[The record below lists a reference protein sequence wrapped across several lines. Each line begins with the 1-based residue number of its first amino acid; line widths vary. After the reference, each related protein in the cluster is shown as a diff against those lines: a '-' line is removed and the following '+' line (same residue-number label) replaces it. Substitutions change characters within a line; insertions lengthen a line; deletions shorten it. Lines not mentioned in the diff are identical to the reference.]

1 VIGIRVGK
9 QIRELYLIIDDPRK
23 LIKTLNILSRF
34 KVRARGVDIDVKH
47 VHGVVLLDTR
57 GYKYLIE
64 NDVDINGYVIDI
76 DVYGLEK
83 SIAKAIIYTKA
94 LLINPIKKIIIG
106 IDYGKSIG
114 VAVIVNDDI
123 TYTRSY
129 RILNEALEDIK
140 FFIYN
145 VDSELK
151 IIRLGIANDIDER
164 FINKIVEMFKDT
176 ANIEFVP
183 EYKSSKHKY
192 LLEDTKLTTDEL
204 AAINIALHRSK
215 EVEYK

>member
-1 VIGIRVGK
+1 MIGIRVGK

-94 LLINPIKKIIIG
+94 
-106 IDYGKSIG
+106 
-114 VAVIVNDDI
+114 
-123 TYTRSY
+123 
-129 RILNEALEDIK
+129 
-140 FFIYN
+140 
-145 VDSELK
+145 
-151 IIRLGIANDIDER
+151 
-164 FINKIVEMFKDT
+164 
-176 ANIEFVP
+176 
-183 EYKSSKHKY
+183 
-192 LLEDTKLTTDEL
+192 
-204 AAINIALHRSK
+204 
-215 EVEYK
+215 

>member
-1 VIGIRVGK
+1 MIGIRVGK
-9 QIRELYLIIDDPRK
+9 QIRELYLVIDDPRK
-23 LIKTLNILSRF
+23 LIKTLNFLSRF

-47 VHGVVLLDTR
+47 VHGVVLLDAR
-57 GYKYLIE
+57 GYKYLRD
-64 NDVDINGYVIDI
+64 NDVGINGYVIDI

-114 VAVIVNDDI
+114 LAVIVNDDI
-123 TYTRSY
+123 IYTRSY

-164 FINKIVEMFKDT
+164 FINKVVELFKDV

-192 LLEDTKLTTDEL
+192 LLEDTKLTSDEL

-215 EVEYK
+215 EIE